1 MNNFSIGTPVNA
13 ATTGIATFAKC
24 PICTDIRTIEAD
36 IGILG
41 APFDIAIQGR
51 SGTRLGPRGIRIGST
66 RFSYKPGGTY
76 DPERKMMYL
85 DTNRWTIQDCG
96 DVDYVPGDLEATNA
110 NLTEAVKI
118 LVARKVFPVI
128 LGGDHS
134 ITYPDLCGMG
144 QAGPFDIIHI
154 DAHLDWTQSVG
165 GQRHS
170 NGSPMRC
177 AADLDYVG
185 NILHL
190 GIRGI
195 GSSGPSDFADAAAHG
210 DEIYSVKQVRK
221 EGIDAVLSPLQ
232 PKRKVYVTFDID
244 AMDATCAPGTGSPM
258 FGGFWYEEMVELL
271 EAIAKRFHVIGM
283 DLVEVAPQYDE
294 VGSNSNTCYLA
305 ARLISDL
312 LGFVTKELEM
322 SGQD

>member
-1 MNNFSIGTPVNA
+1 
-13 ATTGIATFAKC
+13 
-24 PICTDIRTIEAD
+24 
-36 IGILG
+36 
-41 APFDIAIQGR
+41 
-51 SGTRLGPRGIRIGST
+51 
-66 RFSYKPGGTY
+66 
-76 DPERKMMYL
+76 MMYL

-128 LGGDHS
+128 WGGDHS
-134 ITYPDLCGMG
+134 ITYPVLCGMG
-144 QAGPFDIIHI
+144 QSGPFDIIHI

-195 GSSGPSDFADAAAHG
+195 VSSGPSDFADAAAHG
-210 DEIYSVKQVRK
+210 DQIYSVKQVRK
-221 EGIDAVLSPLQ
+221 EGIDAVLSSMQ
-232 PKRKVYVTFDID
+232 PKQKVYVTFDTSAYSSSKYRNNGKIK
-244 AMDATCAPGTGSPM
+244 P
-258 FGGFWYEEMVELL
+258 
-271 EAIAKRFHVIGM
+271 K
-283 DLVEVAPQYDE
+283 
-294 VGSNSNTCYLA
+294 
-305 ARLISDL
+305 
-312 LGFVTKELEM
+312 
-322 SGQD
+322 

>member
-51 SGTRLGPRGIRIGST
+51 LGTRLGPRGIRIGST

-76 DPERKMMYL
+76 DPEHKMMYL

-128 LGGDHS
+128 WGGDHS
-134 ITYPDLCGMG
+134 ITYPVLCGMG
-144 QAGPFDIIHI
+144 QSGPFDITH
-154 DAHLDWTQSVG
+154 
-165 GQRHS
+165 
-170 NGSPMRC
+170 RC
-177 AADLDYVG
+177 AFGLDAVCG
-185 NILHL
+185 RPAPQQWIAHALCSGSGLCREHPAL
-190 GIRGI
+190 GYTGHRQQRTLGFC
-195 GSSGPSDFADAAAHG
+195 GCGRSWRSTLLREASEKGRDRRSPVLDAA
-210 DEIYSVKQVRK
+210 K
-221 EGIDAVLSPLQ
+221 
-232 PKRKVYVTFDID
+232 
-244 AMDATCAPGTGSPM
+244 
-258 FGGFWYEEMVELL
+258 
-271 EAIAKRFHVIGM
+271 AKGLC
-283 DLVEVAPQYDE
+283 DL
-294 VGSNSNTCYLA
+294 
-305 ARLISDL
+305 
-312 LGFVTKELEM
+312 
-322 SGQD
+322 